1 MDVFK
6 NINPITPIK
15 INEIVS
21 NSSNTIASKA
31 LCRTEN
37 TDIRFFSFAK
47 DESISKEF
55 QEQDSLIYVFEGEIK
70 VQYNKDEEVTVS
82 QGEIIALPTNLDYGI
97 YAVKDSKTLNILVSN
112 K

>member
-1 MDVFK
+1 MKVVK

-15 INEIVS
+15 INDIVS
-21 NSSNTIASKA
+21 NSNNTIASKA
-31 LCRTEN
+31 ICQTKS
-37 TDIRFFSFAK
+37 TDVRFFSFAK

-70 VQYNKDEEVTVS
+70 IQYNKDEEISVKA
-82 QGEIIALPTNLDYGI
+82 GEIIALPTNLDYGI
-97 YAVKDSKTLNILVSN
+97 YATKDSKTLNILVS